1 MSARSLHG
9 AISGGVTA
17 RQIRGH
23 ARKETVAS
31 QALLNAK
38 TSLRTAL
45 VYQGDP
51 SKERRVALGRR
62 LQLKHWSAARER
74 ALPTICDE
82 RKLRAGIARK
92 IVAFLT
98 GPFWLEG
105 FEDLIDRPH

>member
-74 ALPTICDE
+74 ALPTIYDE
-82 RKLRAGIARK
+82 QKLRGRYRSQESCFLGGSILARR
-92 IVAFLT
+92 F
-98 GPFWLEG
+98 
-105 FEDLIDRPH
+105 RRSY